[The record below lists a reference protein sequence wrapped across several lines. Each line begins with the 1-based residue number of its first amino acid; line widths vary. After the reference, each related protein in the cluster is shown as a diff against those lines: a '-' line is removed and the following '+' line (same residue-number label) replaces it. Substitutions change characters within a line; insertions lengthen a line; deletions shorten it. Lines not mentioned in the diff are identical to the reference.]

1 MQELT
6 MNIATAKQEIL
17 KELQA
22 KLVSLEAEY
31 TTLHLEVDKA
41 ELMYRLAI
49 YLIDTYKID
58 INLL

>member
-1 MQELT
+1 MD
-6 MNIATAKQEIL
+6 IKQEIL

-49 YLIDTYKID
+49 YLIDTYNID
-58 INLL
+58 TNLL